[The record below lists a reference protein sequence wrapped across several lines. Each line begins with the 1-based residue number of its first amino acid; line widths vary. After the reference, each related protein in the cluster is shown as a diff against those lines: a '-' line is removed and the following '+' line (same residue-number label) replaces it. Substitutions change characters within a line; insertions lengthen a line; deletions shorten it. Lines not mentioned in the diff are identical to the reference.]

1 VAENEQPGPVAPAAI
16 IHGGAG
22 AVGAELREHPDEYR
36 AALLTALESAQR
48 VLESGRSALVAART
62 AVQIMEDW
70 ELFNA
75 GYGSVLCAD
84 GTVEMS
90 AALMRGSDR
99 QAGAVAGV
107 RVTKNPIIAALTVF
121 ESHEVLLAGEAADR
135 YAIAHGAQQR
145 PNASFVTERQRRR
158 LAARLGTDEHGTVGA
173 VCLDTH
179 GVLAAA
185 TSTGGVMGQPPG
197 RVGDSPLI
205 GAGTWADARV
215 AISCTGD
222 GEAFIRAGVARSI
235 ASLVEGGVSLEAAV
249 GRALGDV
256 SEAGGTGGL
265 IALAADGAAV
275 MPFTTEMMHR
285 GIWRAGE
292 EPAADS
298 LAHPH
303 Q

>member
-1 VAENEQPGPVAPAAI
+1 MSDTEQPGPAAAAAV

-22 AVGAELREHPDEYR
+22 AVGVELRDHPEKYQ
-36 AALLTALESAQR
+36 AVMLSALESAQR
-48 VLESGRSALVAART
+48 LLESGRSALLAAQT

-107 RVTKNPIIAALTVF
+107 RLTKNPIIAALTVF
-121 ESHEVLLAGEAADR
+121 ESHEVFLVGDAADR
-135 YAIAHGAQQR
+135 YAIGHGAEQQ
-145 PNASFVTERQRRR
+145 PNASFVTDRQRRR
-158 LAARLGTDEHGTVGA
+158 LIARMGTEEHGTVGA

-185 TSTGGVMGQPPG
+185 TSTGGVMGQLPG
-197 RVGDSPLI
+197 RVGDTPLI
-205 GAGTWADARV
+205 GAGTWADSRV

-222 GEAFIRAGVARSI
+222 GEAFIRSGAARHI
-235 ASLVEGGVSLEAAV
+235 ASLVEGGVDLRTAV
-249 GRALGDV
+249 GQALGEV
-256 SEAGGTGGL
+256 SVAGGTGGV
-265 IALAADGAAV
+265 IALAAHGAAV

-285 GIWRAGE
+285 GIWRSGE
-292 EPAADS
+292 APAAYS
-298 LAHPH
+298 IAER
-303 Q
+303 